1 MPHTVSRKRRGR
13 SIRFGIITSLVSKGS
28 SAVLQFLSLP
38 LAARVLGREEFG
50 IYATISLS
58 VFMVSILELGVGP
71 ALGRTIAEASAE
83 GDRSREGQLFVSGSV
98 LIIGLI
104 LLGTLLVTLLL
115 TMAPLTVLFG
125 EKYAPF
131 EDIMRPALW
140 LGVALMAGQIIVEMT
155 DRVREGYMEAGIVNA
170 WASAGNLA
178 GAIVVFFGVSHF
190 PSVSFLLL
198 AVFGPNILA
207 RVANMILLL
216 RKRPWLI
223 SARKLPDR
231 ETLAGLIG
239 EGLSFTA
246 TSFLVYLVDS
256 TICALVIGRISG
268 PADVAVFHVLLSI
281 TTAFTG
287 LLIMVGRPMWAAIAD
302 ALQKGDKDW
311 MRSVVIRY
319 YQYLFVLVLL
329 ASVAL
334 TVVGPWLIPFLYG
347 KEFALNRLLLACHS
361 LLLLATG
368 WRLVNRY
375 ILIGLGDLPKTVV
388 PILAGLAVGLVLG
401 VAGLANWGLWAL
413 LAGMAAATLLI
424 PGVSLPRLVWKRL
437 KGMESGRTV
446 LKSVDQ
452 SGDDLPQQ
460 VSADVTR

>member
-1 MPHTVSRKRRGR
+1 MPHTVSRQRRGR
-13 SIRFGIITSLVSKGS
+13 SIRFGIATSLVSKGS

-50 IYATISLS
+50 VYATISLS

-71 ALGRTIAEASAE
+71 ALGRKIAEASAR
-83 GDRSREGQLFVSGSV
+83 GDRSREGQLFFSGAL
-98 LIIGLI
+98 LIVGLI
-104 LLGTLLVTLLL
+104 LLGALLATLLL
-115 TMAPLTVLFG
+115 SMVPLTVLFG

-131 EDIMRPALW
+131 EAIMRPALW

-178 GAIVVFFGVSHF
+178 GAIVVLFGVSHF

-207 RVANMILLL
+207 RVASMILLL

-231 ETLAGLIG
+231 EIMAGLIG

-256 TICALVIGRISG
+256 AICALVIGRISG
-268 PADVAVFHVLLSI
+268 PGDVAVFHVLLSI

-287 LLIMVGRPMWAAIAD
+287 LLIMVGRPMWAAITD
-302 ALQKGDKDW
+302 ALHTGDHDW
-311 MRSVVIRY
+311 MKSVVLRY

-329 ASVAL
+329 ASLVL
-334 TVVGPWLIPFLYG
+334 TVFGPWLIPLLYG
-347 KEFALNRLLLACHS
+347 GEFALNRLLLACHS

-375 ILIGLGDLPKTVV
+375 ILIGLGDLPKTVA
-388 PILAGLAVGLVLG
+388 PILAGLALGLGLG
-401 VAGLANWGLWAL
+401 MAGLATWGLWAL
-413 LAGMAAATLLI
+413 LAGMAVATLLI

-437 KGMESGRTV
+437 EGLECGRPV
-446 LKSVDQ
+446 VKSVDRAA
-452 SGDDLPQQ
+452 DELPER
-460 VSADVTR
+460 VSAT